1 MDKNQILK
9 KDLVAAWERFMDNT
23 YTIEDLTFLLDS
35 VKEDE
40 HLQELYDV
48 LDRLWNEALGNTP
61 PLTPEQEDIYRKE
74 AAQALAVYQ
83 SKNTKQVPSRPIAR
97 FRKIWY
103 AAAAVLL
110 LGVLTPVSYRFLKTK
125 TDQAAIHYI
134 IETTGRG
141 EIKPIILAD
150 GTKVTLNAESR
161 LTYTDT
167 FDKERTVELQGE
179 AIFEVTPDPERPFTV
194 TTTDMKVSVL
204 GTVFDVKAY
213 PDDDVSEVSVASG
226 MVEVEL
232 PGGKAQLEPN
242 YQVKMNKTTGSFE
255 KSKIDAEKYLSWTEG
270 TLFFSRTP
278 MKEVINML
286 NRAYPQIVFELAEG
300 EYPDL
305 ISGKLETKNLDTM
318 LNLYIKSI
326 GLSYKKTGNKIILYQ
341 ETNH

>member
-23 YTIEDLTFLLDS
+23 YSIEDLTFLLDS

-48 LDRLWNEALGNTP
+48 LDHLWNEALGNTP
-61 PLTPEQEDIYRKE
+61 PLTLEEEDKYRRE

-83 SKNTKQVPSRPIAR
+83 SRNQKSGSSRTIVR

-110 LGVLTPVSYRFLKTK
+110 LGVLAPVSYRFLKTK
-125 TDQAAIHYI
+125 TEQTAIHYI

-141 EIKPIILAD
+141 EIKPILLPD
-150 GTKVTLNAESR
+150 RTKVTLNAESR

-179 AIFEVTPDPERPFTV
+179 AIFDVTPDPERPFTV
-194 TTTDMKVSVL
+194 TTTDLKVSVL
-204 GTVFDVKAY
+204 GTVFDVKVY

-226 MVEVEL
+226 IVEVEL

-326 GLSYKKTGNKIILYQ
+326 GLSYKKTGNRIILYQ
-341 ETNH
+341 ENNH